1 MYTPKWQAEMAFKE
15 NNERRDLLA
24 TRIPYDKV
32 KDEEAPVT
40 DSDFETFLKENPKLY
55 NQDEESRIVS
65 FVSFDVIPT
74 KGDSAVAYQ
83 AATALVEGFRNAK
96 SDSIYVVANGGSYE
110 NAFVP
115 KSKFPAS
122 FADSVINRSIGA
134 VVGPVLDEGNWTIIK
149 IVDRKVLP
157 DSVRARHILI
167 REATPENGFRA
178 DSLMGLIKSGK
189 QRFDSLAISV
199 SQDPG
204 SGKKGGDLGWFANG
218 MMVPEFNDVCFVTGE
233 QGKLYKVATQF
244 GWHIIEITGKKFVK
258 NEASVKVAILD
269 RPIEPSKTT
278 QQVTKDKAVAIIQ
291 QAKSLTDLEALAG
304 RQNVQIQNT
313 TAIKINDF
321 NLGNVL
327 GSGEDARSIIRWA
340 FEEST
345 KVGNI
350 SKEVFALGD
359 PKGGYFDSKYVVA
372 AIKSI
377 IPKGKASVAT
387 LKALPEAET
396 RVKNLKKAEVIK
408 SKTQNPA
415 DMAAVAAQWSG
426 KVDTVRGTNFM
437 QTSGEP
443 RVTGTAALL
452 ETGKMSGPITA
463 NSGIVFV
470 QPLGEKTQPQVPADL
485 TMFRRQLSSQS
496 SSVLRTGLMKS
507 LQKQYKVQDNRFKFW

>member
-1 MYTPKWQAEMAFKE
+1 
-15 NNERRDLLA
+15 
-24 TRIPYDKV
+24 
-32 KDEEAPVT
+32 
-40 DSDFETFLKENPKLY
+40 
-55 NQDEESRIVS
+55 
-65 FVSFDVIPT
+65 
-74 KGDSAVAYQ
+74 
-83 AATALVEGFRNAK
+83 
-96 SDSIYVVANGGSYE
+96 
-110 NAFVP
+110 
-115 KSKFPAS
+115 
-122 FADSVINRSIGA
+122 
-134 VVGPVLDEGNWTIIK
+134 
-149 IVDRKVLP
+149 
-157 DSVRARHILI
+157 
-167 REATPENGFRA
+167 
-178 DSLMGLIKSGK
+178 MGLIKSGK